1 MDRSIRARSI
11 ATTLAMLSLAS
22 LPAAA
27 LANEVGGGLR
37 TSGFT
42 IHDAAETLRDY
53 CHVENGLLVFT
64 LPGGQSWELVTSTS
78 DPAIANAGDGSFH
91 MFDKAQVSAALAG
104 VRFPLSRVSAEIF
117 ILPYPRRA
125 GLESAAAPGLILLSP
140 GVRELPVEQQ
150 HAEFTHELGHVVQY
164 ALMPDADTLAWSRY
178 RQVRG
183 LEDVAT
189 YCAGAVHS
197 NRPHEIF
204 AEDFRALFG
213 DVQANSTG
221 TIENA
226 TIAYPTQVRGLS
238 DLMLSLA
245 ASPAPSSPLT
255 VAPMGSHGEMMLAR
269 NGTGAAI
276 LDVYDVAGR
285 RVASLLPVA
294 DGNGA
299 HWSWDGRAASGERI
313 VATVLFARVRDGR
326 GGVARIVQLP

>member
-1 MDRSIRARSI
+1 MERSTRTRSI
-11 ATTLAMLSLAS
+11 ATTLAMLSLAA
-22 LPAAA
+22 LPTAA
-27 LANEVGGGLR
+27 LANELNGGLR

-42 IHDAAETLRDY
+42 IHDAASTLRDY
-53 CHVENGLLVFT
+53 CHLENGKLIFT
-64 LPGGQSWELVTSTS
+64 IPGGESWELVTSTS
-78 DPAIANAGDGSFH
+78 DPAIANPGDGQFH
-91 MFDKAQVSAALAG
+91 AFDASQVSAALAG
-104 VRFPLSRVSAEIF
+104 VRFPLRRVSAEIF
-117 ILPYPRRA
+117 ILPYPRRD

-140 GVRELPVEQQ
+140 GVRALPVEQQ

-178 RQVRG
+178 RRIRG
-183 LEDVAT
+183 IEDVVT
-189 YCAGAVHS
+189 FCAAAAHA
-197 NRPHEIF
+197 NHPHEIF

-213 DVQANSTG
+213 DAQANTTG

-226 TIAYPTQVRGLS
+226 SIAYPTLVSGLS
-238 DLMLSLA
+238 DFILSLA

-255 VAPMGSHGEMMLAR
+255 VAPMGSHGEMLLAR
-269 NGTGAAI
+269 NGEGAAI

-299 HWSWDGRAASGERI
+299 HWSWDGRATTGERI